1 MAGGLEGPGGGVPEL
16 SLEGCRIHLKC
27 SIFLINKEACV
38 FSVENVSTW
47 VFCPS
52 VFYKIC
58 IYIIIGIKLYLLFSN
73 LPLHL
78 ILCQDH
84 FPTIKHCSGM

>member
-1 MAGGLEGPGGGVPEL
+1 MEAAFSAGGLEGPEGGVPEL

-27 SIFLINKEACV
+27 SIFLINKEVYV
-38 FSVENVSTW
+38 FSIENVSTW

-73 LPLHL
+73 LPFAFNTTPRSFTH
-78 ILCQDH
+78 H
-84 FPTIKHCSGM
+84 